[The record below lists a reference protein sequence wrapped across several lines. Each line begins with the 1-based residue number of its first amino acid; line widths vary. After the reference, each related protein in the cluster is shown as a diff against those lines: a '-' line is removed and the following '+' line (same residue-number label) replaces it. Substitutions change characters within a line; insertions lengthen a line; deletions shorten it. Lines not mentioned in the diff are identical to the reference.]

1 MNDMLK
7 QIIEMDEKARQITDA
22 AQRQKIDTE
31 KEVSQTREDIRTRY
45 LARARARIEKNRPL
59 EQAAAEKAWQVKEH
73 HYQALTEQLDQLYA
87 QSGEKWVDT
96 ITRNVIGE

>member
-22 AQRQKIDTE
+22 AQKQKIDTE
-31 KEVSQTREDIRTRY
+31 KEISRIREEIRNNY

-59 EQAAAEKAWQVKEH
+59 EQAASEKTWQVKEM
-73 HYQALTEQLDQLYA
+73 HYKALTEKLDQLYA
-87 QSGEKWVDT
+87 DSGEKWIDT
-96 ITRNVIGE
+96 IFHKVIGE